1 MKRFLLATALLSS
14 TLLSAQVYDANY
26 PFQKELLPPQSSVEV
41 INRVELRKHLTFI
54 ASDELRGRDTGSPE
68 LDIAAR
74 YLASHLESY
83 GYRGIGPNGSFF
95 QEVPLH
101 KAQYDLAGFKLAL
114 GKKPLV
120 FELGKEAAVLG
131 MGTDSFDFTA
141 GLVYVGEGVYN
152 DSLKHYTPE
161 QVNGKVVIRTPL
173 KGALAARARVDQAY
187 THQTLRNTLFKH
199 GAKAVVFVVD
209 DADAAAQMIRIYHTF
224 AGQSSMS
231 MTKSAQMGPYLIL
244 NADAY
249 QKLLQTAK
257 ITPAQLAKTDGKPVF
272 KENLSLTLRSS
283 YQLIKTR
290 NVVAVLDGSDPV
302 LKNEYVG
309 FGAHYDHVGAQ
320 DTLIFNGADDDGSG
334 TVGVLNIAQAFAAS
348 RPKRSIFINFHTG
361 EEKGLLGSAFFADN
375 ALLPL
380 ENLVAMVN
388 IDMIGSDYQNERVHV
403 VGADRISRE
412 LHDIN
417 ELVNQ
422 ARSGMVLDYT
432 FNDDKHPEQIYYR
445 SDHYNYAKKGV
456 PVIFYTN
463 ENPKHYH
470 KHTDEVSTIN
480 FDKLERIA
488 RLAYQTGFY
497 VANKADRL
505 KINPPVESK

>member
-1 MKRFLLATALLSS
+1 
-14 TLLSAQVYDANY
+14 
-26 PFQKELLPPQSSVEV
+26 
-41 INRVELRKHLTFI
+41 
-54 ASDELRGRDTGSPE
+54 
-68 LDIAAR
+68 
-74 YLASHLESY
+74 
-83 GYRGIGPNGSFF
+83 
-95 QEVPLH
+95 
-101 KAQYDLAGFKLAL
+101 
-114 GKKPLV
+114 
-120 FELGKEAAVLG
+120 
-131 MGTDSFDFTA
+131 
-141 GLVYVGEGVYN
+141 
-152 DSLKHYTPE
+152 
-161 QVNGKVVIRTPL
+161 
-173 KGALAARARVDQAY
+173 
-187 THQTLRNTLFKH
+187 
-199 GAKAVVFVVD
+199 
-209 DADAAAQMIRIYHTF
+209 
-224 AGQSSMS
+224 
-231 MTKSAQMGPYLIL
+231 
-244 NADAY
+244 
-249 QKLLQTAK
+249 
-257 ITPAQLAKTDGKPVF
+257 VF
-272 KENLSLTLRSS
+272 KEPLSLTLRSS
-283 YQLIKTR
+283 YQLIKSR
-290 NVVAVLDGSDPV
+290 NVVAVLDGSDSL
-302 LKNEYVG
+302 LKHEYVG
-309 FGAHYDHVGAQ
+309 FGAHYDHIGVQ

-375 ALLPL
+375 PLLPL

-388 IDMIGSDYQNERVHV
+388 IDMIGSDYQNERVHI

-417 ELVNQ
+417 EFVNQ

-497 VANKADRL
+497 VANKPDRL